1 MSLKLESELRL
12 DGAGFERGL
21 EKATESVKEFV
32 SRAVGIAAV
41 SEAFLK
47 AAEVAKEFA
56 NEVKDGADILGV
68 TTDAYQKY
76 AQAAAAGGTEMQTF
90 MGAMDRLAKNQ
101 EDAKAGTE
109 KAQQAFADFGLT
121 MDDVRE
127 KTPTELFNAIA
138 ESIEKTGVNSK
149 VTANLLELLGR
160 SGSKLVPMM
169 QDLKDAA
176 TKPVVNKE
184 DLETVDALGKKFNSV
199 KQELKGAVTTLAAQV
214 ASPVGFL
221 SKFYE
226 IAGGDQSAGI
236 RRLSEKL
243 QRQRADRGLDV
254 ETGKP
259 LAESSGKSEAAAQ
272 RDAEAAGE
280 INKKIQAEDEKR
292 RQMGLSPELKRL
304 ELLRKIEDV
313 EIGITQAKE
322 KGASLSAI
330 AERKLNLSQ
339 LKTELAAVKITT
351 PKASAPRGDSLLS
364 VGNFLGGR
372 GAASISQIAQK
383 QLEQSLKQT
392 KHQENMAGFLKTI
405 SQKKGLDV
413 AL

>member
-1 MSLKLESELRL
+1 MSTKIESTLLL

-32 SRAVGIAAV
+32 SRAVGVTAV

-47 AAEVAKEFA
+47 AAEIVKEFA

-68 TTDAYQKY
+68 TTDAYQRY

-138 ESIEKTGVNSK
+138 ESIEKTGISSK

-169 QDLKDAA
+169 QDLKDVAS
-176 TKPVVNKE
+176 KSVVNKE
-184 DLETVDALGKKFNSV
+184 DLETIDALGKKFNSV
-199 KQELKGAVTTLAAQV
+199 KQELKGAITTLAAQV
-214 ASPVGFL
+214 ADPIKFL
-221 SKFYE
+221 SNFYE
-226 IAGGDQSAGI
+226 TDRDPSAGI
-236 RRLSEKL
+236 RRLNEML
-243 QRQRADRGLDV
+243 QRQRADRGLDI

-313 EIGITQAKE
+313 EIGITEAKE

-330 AERKLNLSQ
+330 AERQLNLSQ